1 MLLKILSLCSQ
12 NVFQF
17 FFPLPTLG
25 CLGWC
30 HCVCQSAL
38 VPKMPECITQTGVS
52 EYSILLC
59 SNTCSKTVVRL
70 QQQHEKW
77 NFLREIELSGFCPTS
92 KKKIKNKIS
101 PTCDAF
107 LILNKCYKHL
117 LNINTVAH
125 NFWDTTQTVAV
136 DRFFIFEGYR

>member
-1 MLLKILSLCSQ
+1 MKNEIFSGKLS
-12 NVFQF
+12 
-17 FFPLPTLG
+17 
-25 CLGWC
+25 
-30 HCVCQSAL
+30 CQDFAPHL
-38 VPKMPECITQTGVS
+38 
-52 EYSILLC
+52 
-59 SNTCSKTVVRL
+59 
-70 QQQHEKW
+70 
-77 NFLREIELSGFCPTS
+77 
-92 KKKIKNKIS
+92 KKKKNKIS